1 MFLTQEE
8 AGEARGCSGAVDGVG
23 DRGSGSGPRCGPSS
37 ALASQVPLAAS
48 SLEAFLSCSYSG
60 SRAWIRSSVY
70 KLLAL
75 C

>member
-8 AGEARGCSGAVDGVG
+8 AGGARGCSGAVDGVG

-48 SLEAFLSCSYSG
+48 SLEASSPVHTVAPEHGSG
-60 SRAWIRSSVY
+60 AVSI